1 MVNLFRKLLSV
12 ALMIIAPIVAGKA
25 FYEYIGVAYLKWKPS
40 YPFGKEFMKTIQ
52 VKDISYLASYQN
64 ELLTIGVVFL
74 AITVIAYVSMLIK
87 ALVNLIWLALV
98 LFVGYY
104 GYHLL
109 GK

>member
-1 MVNLFRKLLSV
+1 MKNLFRKLLSV

-25 FYEYIGVAYLKWKPS
+25 LYEYVGVTYLNWKPS

-74 AITVIAYVSMLIK
+74 AITIIAYISMMIK

-98 LFVGYY
+98 IFVGYY
-104 GYHLL
+104 GYHLF
-109 GK
+109 GH